1 MTKVTNLKNKNSA
14 LVFSKFIWITF
25 TRRGDLINI
34 KREATR
40 DELTSELLLKS
51 ALCTSKGNSAEIDAM
66 RAVLF
71 FLSVVVTPLVHS
83 WPNYLSSIPVDY
95 VPHVCKDETGQI
107 NYYNITSVGHEFCD
121 QPYPERNNFGLV
133 CNILFLYVKAVNFSQ
148 KEYKSTCLTEKT
160 IALLV
165 VSSWIFVNSNIC
177 RWLNSL
183 DISIFKQKNEKD
195 N

>member
-1 MTKVTNLKNKNSA
+1 MTKVTNLKNKYSA
-14 LVFSKFIWITF
+14 LVFNKFIWITF
-25 TRRGDLINI
+25 TRLINI

-148 KEYKSTCLTEKT
+148 KEYKSTCLTEKNYCF
-160 IALLV
+160 
-165 VSSWIFVNSNIC
+165 VSGFF
-177 RWLNSL
+177 LN
-183 DISIFKQKNEKD
+183 FCKQ
-195 N
+195 